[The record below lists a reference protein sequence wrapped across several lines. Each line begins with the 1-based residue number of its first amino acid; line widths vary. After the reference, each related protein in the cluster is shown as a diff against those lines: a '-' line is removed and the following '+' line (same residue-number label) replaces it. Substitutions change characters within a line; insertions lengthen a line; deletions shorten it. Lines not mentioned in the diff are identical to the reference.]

1 MRRTAGQGGSVS
13 VVAAGVL
20 VVLLVCTMGIAD
32 VARALRA
39 RSQMRTAADAA
50 ALAAAQE
57 LAVPSG
63 QDPAAIASVYADRNG
78 AVLVACTCVAGSA
91 EALVT
96 VRTRLDGLWF
106 VPGPVDVTADARAV
120 VDLP

>member
-1 MRRTAGQGGSVS
+1 VIATPGERGSVS

-20 VVLLVCTMGIAD
+20 VTLLVCTMGVTD
-32 VARALRA
+32 LARALRVRA
-39 RSQMRTAADAA
+39 QTRTAADAA

-63 QDPAAIASVYADRNG
+63 ADPAALAWTIADRNG
-78 AVLVACTCVAGSA
+78 AILVTCVCPIGSA
-91 EALVT
+91 EAVVSVQRPVT
-96 VRTRLDGLWF
+96 GLWLLPGTF
-106 VPGPVDVTADARAV
+106 VLSADARAV